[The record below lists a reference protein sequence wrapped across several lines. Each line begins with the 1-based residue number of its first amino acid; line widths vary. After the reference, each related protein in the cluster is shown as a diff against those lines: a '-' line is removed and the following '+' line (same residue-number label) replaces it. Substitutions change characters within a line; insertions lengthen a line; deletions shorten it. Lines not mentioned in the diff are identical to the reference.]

1 MFSPGDQVV
10 LTEAG
15 KQDIGWWWRA
25 YIAPAET
32 ATVAG
37 FKDGHVSILR
47 KNGATSWLLP
57 RWLQLIGPPETVRQM
72 SNKVYQA
79 AM

>member
-1 MFSPGDQVV
+1 MFSVGDQAV

-15 KQDIGWWWRA
+15 KRDIGWWWRA

-32 ATVAG
+32 ATVTG
-37 FKDGHVSILR
+37 FKDGHVIVLR
-47 KNGATSWLLP
+47 KSGATSWILP
-57 RWLQLIGPPETVRQM
+57 YCLQLVGPPTTVRQM
-72 SNKVYQA
+72 SHKVYQA